1 MVGDVC
7 LIIFSLACVSVVAW
21 FGVLRDQKQDAE
33 REPKTIEKIRR
44 IELSRDA
51 MRRKLYRRVN
61 QMGEQRQKQ
70 NDDHKE
76 IGGG

>member
-1 MVGDVC
+1 MTGDIC
-7 LIIFSLACVSVVAW
+7 LIVFAFACVFVVAW
-21 FGVLRDQKQDAE
+21 FGVLRDRKSDAE
-33 REPKTIEKIRR
+33 NGPKTIEKIRR

-61 QMGEQRQKQ
+61 QMGEQKQKQ